1 MSRRGG
7 AGEGVLL
14 GLLLSV
20 PVVAIPLFQIP
31 MMFWARW
38 SFYQR
43 HPDYVQHSAPTI
55 SRAIS
60 DPAIGGPFAMMI
72 LAVTVVILLALV
84 PIFHGYRLAIET
96 RFAQEPALRRSLT
109 ARVWLAIGLQVMGS
123 AGMVV
128 CTQYTFAN
136 NHDLHMLG
144 SYVFFVGQAGAIAT
158 SGFLCARIAS
168 AAHIAPDAP
177 FALLPHMSR
186 VRKRAAQVVAGMAAL
201 YMVLFAIKGIE
212 LPVPEYTIYY
222 VYTVQEILTIS
233 SFIIYLALFAPDI
246 FAIGRSLHALRV
258 SPQAAGR

>member
-72 LAVTVVILLALV
+72 LAVTAVVLLALV
-84 PIFHGYRLAIET
+84 PIFHGYRTAIDT
-96 RFAQEPALRRSLT
+96 RFAQLARAQDRLLRKEPA
-109 ARVWLAIGLQVMGS
+109 
-123 AGMVV
+123 
-128 CTQYTFAN
+128 
-136 NHDLHMLG
+136 HDLTLCGLG
-144 SYVFFVGQAGAIAT
+144 RRLHVTNPCTRHAPIRGFVT
-158 SGFLCARIAS
+158 SHGEGS
-168 AAHIAPDAP
+168 P
-177 FALLPHMSR
+177 
-186 VRKRAAQVVAGMAAL
+186 K
-201 YMVLFAIKGIE
+201 
-212 LPVPEYTIYY
+212 
-222 VYTVQEILTIS
+222 
-233 SFIIYLALFAPDI
+233 
-246 FAIGRSLHALRV
+246 IGNA
-258 SPQAAGR
+258 

>member
-72 LAVTVVILLALV
+72 LAVTAVVLLALV
-84 PIFHGYRLAIET
+84 PLVC
-96 RFAQEPALRRSLT
+96 AL
-109 ARVWLAIGLQVMGS
+109 
-123 AGMVV
+123 
-128 CTQYTFAN
+128 
-136 NHDLHMLG
+136 H
-144 SYVFFVGQAGAIAT
+144 
-158 SGFLCARIAS
+158 
-168 AAHIAPDAP
+168 
-177 FALLPHMSR
+177 
-186 VRKRAAQVVAGMAAL
+186 VR
-201 YMVLFAIKGIE
+201 
-212 LPVPEYTIYY
+212 
-222 VYTVQEILTIS
+222 
-233 SFIIYLALFAPDI
+233 
-246 FAIGRSLHALRV
+246 
-258 SPQAAGR
+258 